1 LTGGSEDP
9 AEWIRLYRSGV
20 TGAGVAVTC
29 DVDNIL
35 DVLTVLA
42 AARRDDPSVE
52 VEHAAKRGPA
62 LAAEESAARQFILT
76 PGWRR
81 RIAEL
86 TGFVS
91 AQGRMPRQKGGDEE
105 ETSLGRW
112 LHAQRA
118 KSSKGILEPR
128 QRGAL
133 DAVGAW
139 DSDRRERQQEVRIPA
154 RLQTLVDFRRSHRR
168 LPSYRNRA
176 SEHESALGMW
186 LHTLRQADVGG
197 RLPCRVRDLLDT
209 VVPGWNS

>member
-1 LTGGSEDP
+1 MTGSSEDP
-9 AEWIRLYRSGV
+9 AEWIRLYRSGI
-20 TGAGVAVTC
+20 TGAGVAMTC

-42 AARRDDPSVE
+42 AARRDDPSVDLA
-52 VEHAAKRGPA
+52 HAANRGLA
-62 LAAEESAARQFILT
+62 LDAEESAARQLTLT

-86 TGFVS
+86 TDFV
-91 AQGRMPRQKGGDEE
+91 AAHGRMPRQKGGDEE

-128 QRGAL
+128 QRGVL
-133 DAVGAW
+133 DAIGAW
-139 DSDRRERQQEVRIPA
+139 DSHRRERQEQVQLPA
-154 RLQTLVDFRRSHRR
+154 RLQALVDFRRSHRR

-186 LHTLRQADVGG
+186 LHTLRQADDGG
-197 RLPCRVRDLLDT
+197 RLPGKVRDLLDKA
-209 VVPGWNS
+209 VPGWNS